1 MEQVM
6 DKKLQE
12 QLTTVGGTYL
22 RAFIAGAVTAFTL
35 GKTDPKDFF
44 AAGLAAII
52 PIVMRWA
59 NPKDAF
65 PKKG

>member
-1 MEQVM
+1 MNAKMKE
-6 DKKLQE
+6 E
-12 QLTTVGGTYL
+12 LTSIGGTYL
-22 RAFIAGAVTAFTL
+22 RAFITGAVTAFTL
-35 GKTDPKDFF
+35 GKTDPKDFL
-44 AAGLAAII
+44 AAGVAAII